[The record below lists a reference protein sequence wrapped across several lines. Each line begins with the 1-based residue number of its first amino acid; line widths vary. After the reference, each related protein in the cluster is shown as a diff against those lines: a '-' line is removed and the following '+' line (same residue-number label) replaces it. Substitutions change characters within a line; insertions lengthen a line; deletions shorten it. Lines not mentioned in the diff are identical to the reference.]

1 MRSYCQRKI
10 ELSTQHG
17 KGGPSSMG
25 ADKRPEIMDA
35 WPYARQEIGG
45 VLTTGAEP
53 LFGSL
58 EEETLANYTP
68 G

>member
-1 MRSYCQRKI
+1 MYCQRKI
-10 ELSTQHG
+10 ELSPQHG
-17 KGGPSSMG
+17 KDGPSSMG
-25 ADKRPEIMDA
+25 ADKSPEIMDA
-35 WPYARQEIGG
+35 WPQARQEIEG
-45 VLTTGAEP
+45 VLTTGDRT

>member
-1 MRSYCQRKI
+1 
-10 ELSTQHG
+10 
-17 KGGPSSMG
+17 MG